1 MQLFQGISDDIA
13 VKNRIRRLISEFFV
27 ERDCFTMIRPV
38 TDENDLKNL
47 NQIKMEELR
56 PEFVEQ
62 VLQLREKV

>member
-1 MQLFQGISDDIA
+1 M
-13 VKNRIRRLISEFFV
+13 KNRIRRLISEFFV

-56 PEFVEQ
+56 PEFVE
-62 VLQLREKV
+62 